1 MNINFRNILAIIIG
15 VIIGALVN
23 MGLVSLGPNLIPPP
37 DGVDMTHMDSLKES
51 ILLLEPKNF
60 IFPFL
65 AHAIGTLVGAF
76 VAVKLAK
83 SMHMMCALVVG
94 LVFLAGGIMMV
105 RMVGGPTWFIIT
117 DLVLAYIPMAY
128 LGKIMA
134 NKTPS

>member
-1 MNINFRNILAIIIG
+1 MNIHFRNILAIIIG
-15 VIIGALVN
+15 IVIGALVN

-37 DGVDMTHMDSLKES
+37 DGVDMTHTDNLKES
-51 ILLLEPKNF
+51 MLLLEPKNF

-83 SMHMMCALVVG
+83 SKHMICALVVG
-94 LVFLAGGIMMV
+94 LVFLAGGIMTV